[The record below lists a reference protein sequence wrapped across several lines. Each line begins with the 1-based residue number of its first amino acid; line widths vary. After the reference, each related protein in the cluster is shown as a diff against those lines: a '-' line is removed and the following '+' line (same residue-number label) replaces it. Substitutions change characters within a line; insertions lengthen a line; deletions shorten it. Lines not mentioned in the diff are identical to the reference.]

1 MDLLSAKE
9 EKVNRHANEGSWVLR
24 EAIARRA
31 QLLITF
37 TAFVQSA
44 GEQLRGGDGYQ
55 MPFAP
60 EEMRAQRLLQLI
72 NG

>member
-9 EKVNRHANEGSWVLR
+9 ERANRHANEGSWVLR
-24 EAIARRA
+24 EATARRA

-37 TAFVQSA
+37 TAVCRA
-44 GEQLRGGDGYQ
+44 AAREGDGYQ